1 MKKILLYIM
10 ALVALGSCVK
20 PDERERD
27 SDNELR
33 SLKAYVYYDE
43 NNPQLYEEVDLLSGM
58 YLADKGMASF
68 TFPSDPLKYNS
79 STLSRCRIEA
89 SIPSSAVLVMTDEN
103 GESKD
108 CGIGNWHNLFNTSLY
123 FNIIADNGDV
133 KKYKI
138 VCRCVN

>member
-43 NNPQLYEEVDLLSGM
+43 NNLKLYEEVDLLSGM

-68 TFPSDPLKYNS
+68 TFPSDPLKY
-79 STLSRCRIEA
+79 
-89 SIPSSAVLVMTDEN
+89 N